1 MEIQS
6 VLNAFGA
13 LSQESRLNVFR
24 LLVQRGPD
32 GLAAG
37 TIASQLGITP
47 ATMSHHLEQL
57 SQAGL
62 VSSRREGRSII
73 YSAKYETMQSLIS
86 FLMENCCEGKID
98 CCNETTTCKEITA
111 YNGTKQKAMKVIFA
125 CVHNAGRSQMA
136 ASFFNLYCN
145 QAKAFALSAGTNPGT
160 SVHAEVLAVMKEEGI
175 DLSNVKPQ
183 LLTDRL
189 AEDAEI
195 LITMGCG
202 ETCPMIPGLKRA
214 DWALQDPK
222 EQPLERVREI
232 RDEVKQLVQ
241 NLVKELGVANN
252 SYKQKV
258 TANGQ

>member
-13 LSQESRLNVFR
+13 LSQESRLKVFR

-32 GLAAG
+32 GMPAG

-73 YSAKYETMQSLIS
+73 YSAKYDTMQNLINY
-86 FLMENCCEGKID
+86 LMENCCEGKID
-98 CCNETTTCKEITA
+98 CCKETTACSEITA
-111 YNGTKQKAMKVIFA
+111 RDETKQKGIKVIFA

-175 DLSNVKPQ
+175 DLSNIKPQ
-183 LLTDRL
+183 LLTDKL
-189 AEDAEI
+189 AEEAEM

-202 ETCPMIPGLKRA
+202 ETCPLIPGLKRA
-214 DWALQDPK
+214 DWGLPDPK
-222 EQPLERVREI
+222 GQTIDRVREI
-232 RDEVKQLVQ
+232 REEVKHLVQ
-241 NLVKELGVANN
+241 NLVKELGVA
-252 SYKQKV
+252 KGVKP
-258 TANGQ
+258 